1 MAQLFERF
9 NQHCQSAPNKMAFI
23 DGSLQFSYGQLAD
36 KIDQVVQWLQPL
48 AQQQAPNGL
57 RVLSVCHEP
66 LHHVCLSLALS
77 KLNGTLIPTNAQS
90 TAKQVAR
97 FCQAVDADCL
107 IYDLAEIVFSETD
120 VNENQALKLLP
131 QMAIQTAFE
140 TDKNDQAWVDLNAVS
155 PHDSYLLTLSSGS
168 TGKPKPIV
176 ISQAVK
182 LARAQQTIE
191 LYGVSTDDVV
201 LNASPFFH
209 SLGQRLTFVPLM
221 AGATVVFLN
230 KFTPQ
235 AWLDAV
241 EANQV
246 TFTIPVATHLYALQP
261 FIQEAFDRVRS
272 LQTLVTSSAPI
283 DAEFKKALQQ
293 EIQCDLHEIYG
304 ATEIAIATN
313 LCPADFAQKHHT
325 VGLPCHGVEIRI
337 VNDRGEQ
344 QTTDVLGEIVVKTPL
359 LFTGYYQQPELT
371 EQAFFD
377 GFFRTGDLGYIDAD
391 GYLVYVSRQK
401 DVIISGGIN
410 IYPAEIEQCLLS
422 SKEIQ
427 AVSVIGAN
435 DALLGEVVLA
445 VCVGDVSAERA
456 LRQKANQELASYQRP
471 MRYFFVDQLPLTAS
485 GKIDKMALRETYN
498 ALGEDWSAP
507 LRALMYR
514 Q

>member
-23 DGSLQFSYGQLAD
+23 DGSLQLSYGQLAD
-36 KIDQVVQWLQPL
+36 KIDQVIQWLQPL

-66 LHHVCLSLALS
+66 FHHVCLSLALS

-90 TAKQVAR
+90 TTKQVAR
-97 FCQAVDADCL
+97 FCQAVEADCL
-107 IYDLAEIVFSETD
+107 VYDLAEIDFSQTD
-120 VNENQALKLLP
+120 LSENQPLNLLP
-131 QMAIQTAFE
+131 QLAIQSAFNA
-140 TDKNDQAWVDLNAVS
+140 DKNDQAWSKSVDVT
-155 PHDSYLLTLSSGS
+155 PHDSFLLTLSSGS

-182 LARAQQTIE
+182 LARAQQTID
-191 LYGVSTDDVV
+191 LYGITSEDVV

-246 TFTIPVATHLYALQP
+246 SFTIPVATHLYALQL
-261 FIQEAFDRVRS
+261 FIQSSFDRVRS
-272 LQTLVTSSAPI
+272 LKTLVTSSAPI

-325 VGLPCHGVEIRI
+325 VGLPCKGIEIRI
-337 VNDRGEQ
+337 VNDCGDQ
-344 QTTDVLGEIVVKTPL
+344 QTAEDLGEIVVKTPL
-359 LFTGYYQQPELT
+359 LFSGYYRLPELT
-371 EQAFFD
+371 EQAFLD

-445 VCVGDVSAERA
+445 ICVGEASAERA
-456 LRQKANQELASYQRP
+456 LRQKSNQELASYQRP
-471 MRYFFVDQLPLTAS
+471 MRYFFVEQLPLTAS

-498 ALGEDWSAP
+498 ALDEDWSAP